1 MGKKA
6 KEEKRK
12 RNKQYSKAIKI
23 KQSQK
28 KKEKIRQ
35 QGMIEKEEQKSKAI
49 KRKQLQ
55 KKEEKN
61 RQQGMIEKEEQ
72 KPNEVKTKKEER
84 REFIVNYL
92 QYGVEEQRN
101 IRLYR
106 EGIEQKKK
114 EELWRNIDIDPKLER
129 EKYTSEYKGI
139 KHKYDRE
146 R

>member
-1 MGKKA
+1 MGKKS

-12 RNKQYSKAIKI
+12 RNKQKSKAIKI

-28 KKEKIRQ
+28 KKEKI
-35 QGMIEKEEQKSKAI
+35 
-49 KRKQLQ
+49 
-55 KKEEKN
+55 

-92 QYGVEEQRN
+92 QYGVEEQRD

-114 EELWRNIDIDPKLER
+114 EELWRNIKIVPKLER
-129 EKYTSEYKGI
+129 EEYTTSEYKGI
-139 KHKYDRE
+139 KYKYE